1 MTALLVYTLKSA
13 FVLTLLYLPYTL
25 MLRKE
30 RFFRLNRLTLLSI
43 LLLAL
48 VQPLCKI
55 AQPEGLAQ
63 LGGAGTAIVSTQA
76 FVQQTEAVINPD
88 ALTVITAS
96 EPSTT
101 WEWQA
106 CVAWIYIIGVVL
118 VFCLRLFQMFQVR
131 QAMHHGCLWREEE
144 DDHITVYCHVG
155 DGAPFSWM
163 RNIYICDDDYRK
175 NGRTILLHERAHIVC
190 RHSYDI
196 LLLTLV
202 EALQWWN
209 PFVYKLGSSLR
220 DVHEYEADNH
230 VLHQGISQVAYQTL
244 LVRKALANTTYAFAN
259 NFNRSHVAKRI
270 SMMKRPSSNPWMRS
284 KALYVVPLLIFS
296 LLISATPVV
305 EPLFM
310 LDGVEVEPERIMQ
323 LPQEDIDHITVLKD
337 GVATRIYGERAK
349 DGVVEIGTKDAA
361 KEEAA
366 EETAQDN
373 IVDDKVW
380 DICEEMPEFVGG
392 DAALKEY
399 ISRHLTYPSK
409 VSDYGLQGCMRVSFI
424 VEMDGSISNVTAVLS
439 NETGSEVDAVITG
452 FHRDDEIQL
461 NGEIAAQ
468 LLHEWAASAEQFF
481 RDMPRWKPGRQ
492 NGHVVRARVT
502 YPLRYRLQ

>member
-284 KALYVVPLLIFS
+284 KVLYVVPLLIFS

-310 LDGVEVEPERIMQ
+310 LDGVEVEAERVKQ

-337 GVATRIYGERAK
+337 GVSTRIYGERGK

-366 EETAQDN
+366 EEATQDN
-373 IVDDKVW
+373 
-380 DICEEMPEFVGG
+380 M
-392 DAALKEY
+392 
-399 ISRHLTYPSK
+399 SRHLTYPSK
-409 VSDYGLQGCMRVSFI
+409 VSDYGVQGCMRVSFI

-502 YPLRYRLQ
+502 FPLHYRLQ